1 MSGPNDILDLNA
13 ARADALA
20 DENAAG
26 AQHHIGSL
34 AAAIA
39 AIATETGLLALTSV
53 IDAVGAGSADAAAR
67 AAMIADEVTEQAAQ
81 LEHEVSRLLGT
92 VPSADA
98 AG

>member
-1 MSGPNDILDLNA
+1 MAGPNDILDLNA

-20 DENAAG
+20 GENAAG
-26 AQHHIGSL
+26 AQHHIGAL

-53 IDAVGAGSADAAAR
+53 IDAVGAGGPGAAAH
-67 AAMIADEVTEQAAQ
+67 AAMIADEISEQTVQ

>member
-1 MSGPNDILDLNA
+1 MSGPNDTLDLNA
-13 ARADALA
+13 ARAD
-20 DENAAG
+20 ENAAG
-26 AQHHIGSL
+26 AQRHIGSL